1 MTDHIYEANEH
12 FDFNQVVSKKP
23 ISQSGG
29 SFLIKFTKNDIPLYI
44 QTPKCTIKPRNDVK
58 PNKKQSYCD
67 LVFLQEHEGFIQWME
82 NIESYSQQV
91 IFKNKSQWFQT
102 ELELEDIENSFTSPM
117 KSYKSG
123 KSYIVRTNI
132 PNILGKST
140 LKIYD
145 EDENAIELEN
155 ISENMQVITI
165 IEVQGIRCSARSF
178 QIELEIKQMMIL
190 KPVNLFDK
198 CILKP
203 RTVKEIVQ
211 EPTLVSSIILN
222 NHSQESISNERI
234 EPESQNISSFISLNN
249 EEQSLGKNVENTP
262 PDSSI
267 EEDESIKINTTIDHS
282 QDENTVDQEDPDIL
296 KEVEFDLEKI
306 GEEDKFILRKRN
318 EVYYEMYK
326 EARRKAKVARD
337 LALSSYLEAK
347 RIKNTYMLDD
357 IIDSDDSD
365 EEEDEDEEEE
375 KDEDDVSIEEEDE
388 K

>member
-1 MTDHIYEANEH
+1 MTDHINEANEN
-12 FDFNQVVSKKP
+12 FDFNQVIAKKP

-44 QTPKCTIKPRNDVK
+44 QTPKCSIKPRNDLK
-58 PNKKQSYCD
+58 PGKKQTYCD
-67 LVFLQEHEGFIQWME
+67 LVFLQENEGFIQWME
-82 NIESYSQQV
+82 NLEQYSQQT
-91 IFKNKSQWFQT
+91 IFKNKAQWFET

-155 ISENMQVITI
+155 ILETMQVITI
-165 IEVQGIRCSARSF
+165 IEVQGIRCSLRSF

-198 CILKP
+198 CILKT
-203 RTVKEIVQ
+203 RTVKD
-211 EPTLVSSIILN
+211 VSSSLDSSIPNIMN
-222 NHSQESISNERI
+222 NQ
-234 EPESQNISSFISLNN
+234 PSSPDTDND
-249 EEQSLGKNVENTP
+249 SLGKNAEDISIVENEEM
-262 PDSSI
+262 I
-267 EEDESIKINTTIDHS
+267 VNNMNVEEDEPIKIDTVQEPFTE
-282 QDENTVDQEDPDIL
+282 DEEENPNIL

-306 GEEDKFILRKRN
+306 GEEEKVTLRQRN
-318 EVYYEMYK
+318 DVYYEMYK
-326 EARRKAKVARD
+326 EARRKAKIARD

-347 RIKNTYMLDD
+347 RIKNTYMLEDLT
-357 IIDSDDSD
+357 DSD
-365 EEEDEDEEEE
+365 ESDLEQDS
-375 KDEDDVSIEEEDE
+375 VIE
-388 K
+388 

>member
-12 FDFNQVVSKKP
+12 FDFNQVLAKKP
-23 ISQSGG
+23 ISQTGG

-44 QTPKCTIKPRNDVK
+44 QTPKCSIKQRSEIKPG
-58 PNKKQSYCD
+58 KKQTYCD
-67 LVFLQEHEGFIQWME
+67 LVFLQENEGFIQWME
-82 NIESYSQQV
+82 NLEQFSQQT

-132 PNILGKST
+132 PNILGKNT

-145 EDENAIELEN
+145 EDENEIELDN
-155 ISENMQVITI
+155 ISETMQVITI
-165 IEVQGIRCSARSF
+165 LEVQGIRCSARSF
-178 QIELEIKQMMIL
+178 QIELEIKQMMVL

-198 CILKP
+198 CILKS
-203 RTVKEIVQ
+203 RTVPIATQ
-211 EPTLVSSIILN
+211 II
-222 NHSQESISNERI
+222 
-234 EPESQNISSFISLNN
+234 N
-249 EEQSLGKNVENTP
+249 EEKAIINSIPTNPSLELTIENGSSSELESSLGKNTENTIQPSETVLDNLINDSP
-262 PDSSI
+262 PI
-267 EEDESIKINTTIDHS
+267 EESDPIRIDTVEESVIEEAN
-282 QDENTVDQEDPDIL
+282 PDIL

-306 GEEDKFILRKRN
+306 GEEEKVTLRQRN
-318 EVYYEMYK
+318 DVYYEMYK
-326 EARRKAKVARD
+326 EARRKAKIARD

-365 EEEDEDEEEE
+365 EDIEEDDEESDDEE
-375 KDEDDVSIEEEDE
+375 AETE
-388 K
+388 